1 MDSVRLAGQIEM
13 GLWELASRMCLVW
26 ILNLKGGEKKNEEE
40 D

>member
-1 MDSVRLAGQIEM
+1 M
-13 GLWELASRMCLVW
+13 GLWELSSRMGLVW